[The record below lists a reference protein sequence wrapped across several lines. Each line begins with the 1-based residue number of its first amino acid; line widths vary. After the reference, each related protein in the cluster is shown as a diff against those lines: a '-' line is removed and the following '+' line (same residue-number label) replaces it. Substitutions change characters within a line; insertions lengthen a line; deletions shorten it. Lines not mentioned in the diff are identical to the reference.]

1 MFGRNTQSNDC
12 IALLSE
18 RSHSVFSGR
27 YEQPDPISLPSERTH
42 GDRDVVNQSDGK
54 PELGTPIPPFH
65 FLPLSLFLPFF
76 RTPFYPTSDFH
87 ATLVCFLPS
96 VHFRPARLVIAS
108 VQMTIRRS
116 GQIAII
122 NGIGFAASGSRS
134 PRLLGNRDVNGRI
147 SGTRFAP
154 ICGFG

>member
-1 MFGRNTQSNDC
+1 MF
-12 IALLSE
+12 SE
-18 RSHSVFSGR
+18 R

-65 FLPLSLFLPFF
+65 FLPLSLFLSFF
-76 RTPFYPTSDFH
+76 RTPFYSTSDFH

-96 VHFRPARLVIAS
+96 VHFRPARFVIAS
-108 VQMTIRRS
+108 VQMTIHRS

-122 NGIGFAASGSRS
+122 NGIGFAAGFPLTKIPRESRREREDKRDAICTGL
-134 PRLLGNRDVNGRI
+134 RLWMTSVAATL
-147 SGTRFAP
+147 SL
-154 ICGFG
+154 